1 MGKRDREKTEER
13 GRGGEERGGGERE
26 SERERERESERE
38 RRRER
43 ESARARERGREK
55 IYVLEDGEQTYMATQ
70 AEKAPQTGPSGTSC
84 LALQALHSLLL

>member
-1 MGKRDREKTEER
+1 MFNTHPVRPQR
-13 GRGGEERGGGERE
+13 ERE
-26 SERERERESERE
+26 SERESQRERERERESERE
-38 RRRER
+38 RQRER